1 MPTNMLFGIIILVA
15 GVVMLGFGLNASN
28 APMEQLSE
36 TVTGRYTDMTM
47 WYLIVGAAA
56 ACGGV
61 ALMVFGRKT

>member
-1 MPTNMLFGIIILVA
+1 MPSNMLFGIIILVA

>member
-1 MPTNMLFGIIILVA
+1 MPTNILFGIIILVA
-15 GVVMLGFGLNASN
+15 GIVMLGFGWNASN

-36 TVTGRYTDMTM
+36 TITGRYTDMTM

-61 ALMVFGRKT
+61 ALMVFGRKA